1 MKYVIAPAI
10 VQHINF
16 NALFSIIKYSAITG
30 MPIMSV
36 KSPYFKYEARARGF
50 FINLYEENNDT
61 IIVPI

>member
-1 MKYVIAPAI
+1 MKYVVAPAI

-36 KSPYFKYEARARGF
+36 KSPYFKYEARSRRF
-50 FINLYEENNDT
+50 FINLYEGKNET
-61 IIVPI
+61 IIVTI